1 MSSERA
7 RSERNTCIPAL
18 ESMVPLGQNSVPR
31 RGLRLKGE
39 MMARPS
45 KARAA
50 VDDEDVSEPSPVAA
64 RTARRALAARESAY
78 VDEVQRL
85 LDAGLELMVE
95 LDDERAPRV
104 AEIVERAGLSNQAF
118 YRHFAGKDELIA
130 AVVEAGVRRLE
141 SYLRHQLEK
150 VDDPELKVRVWIA
163 GVAAQARRRVIA
175 RQTRAAM
182 RNLRQLPIEVRQ
194 MVSSP
199 ATDNLLAD
207 ALRDA
212 GSPDPDR
219 DATAIWLV
227 AFGRLEQFL
236 WQSPPSDEDVEH
248 LVEFCLAAIRR

>member
-1 MSSERA
+1 MSRDRA
-7 RSERNTCIPAL
+7 RSERNKCIPAL

-50 VDDEDVSEPSPVAA
+50 VDDGDVSEPSPVAA

-85 LDAGLELMVE
+85 LMVE

-199 ATDNLLAD
+199 ATDNLL
-207 ALRDA
+207 RDA